1 MKLKKLLYLA
11 LLTAVSLILFL
22 VENQIPAPV
31 PVPGVK
37 LGLGN
42 VIVVSVLFLYGPK
55 EALAVLTVKLLLS
68 ALCCNTWI
76 KAYLCSVIF
85 CNYCRARLI
94 G

>member
-1 MKLKKLLYLA
+1 MKLKKRLYLT

-42 VIVVSVLFLYGPK
+42 VIIVAVLFSMGQRKPWL
-55 EALAVLTVKLLLS
+55 
-68 ALCCNTWI
+68 
-76 KAYLCSVIF
+76 F
-85 CNYCRARLI
+85 
-94 G
+94 